1 MTVQTI
7 FETLTSEAVFAI
19 PFAVLVTLVLLLVR
33 RIAIRRTGAIKRTG
47 GDRDSVVQVY
57 SMPVDDAGA
66 IARRID
72 AAKAGDNTMALADL
86 YLAQAH
92 AYQKIGDEKARMT
105 ALTAA
110 AGYAALHGPEATHA
124 NARMQLAEA
133 ARGNGDLTSA
143 CEHWHM
149 AREAFQASGHAEE
162 HARVEKLMRDNGCP
176 TDWVLTEF

>member
-1 MTVQTI
+1 VTVQTI

-19 PFAVLVTLVLLLVR
+19 PFAVLVTLALLLVR
-33 RIAIRRTGAIKRTG
+33 RIAIKRASAR
-47 GDRDSVVQVY
+47 RDSNSVAQAY
-57 SMPVDDAGA
+57 SMPVDDTGA
-66 IARRID
+66 IASRID
-72 AAKAGDNTMALADL
+72 AAKAGDDNVALADL

-110 AGYAALHGPEATHA
+110 AGHAALHGPEATHA
-124 NARMQLAEA
+124 IARMQLAEA
-133 ARGNGDLTSA
+133 ARSSGDLTSA